1 MGLAERGVC
10 TIMDGLGMGS
20 GSVRSV
26 DPTEGGGGQGI
37 RGIWLRRNFRFHL
50 DHTLVQEWVDDM
62 EEIKW
67 SIYWGM
73 CL

>member
-1 MGLAERGVC
+1 MGLAERGMC

-20 GSVRSV
+20 GSAWTPQR
-26 DPTEGGGGQGI
+26 EGI

-50 DHTLVQEWVDDM
+50 DHTLGQEWVDDM

-67 SIYWGM
+67 SIYWRM